1 MRTVLEKGRPKA
13 GIMKRLTV
21 RHLTTYRYARPVTF
35 GPHRLMLRP
44 RDSHDLRLVR
54 TELTLSPPARMRWL
68 HDVYGNSVAI
78 ADFLDEASGLTIAS
92 VLHLERYALERPVFE
107 LDEDARTYPFVYSSE
122 DRTDLGRL
130 LERHTPDPNGI
141 LDEWARGFVMAK
153 QTDTL
158 ALLADINTGIK
169 SQLTYNARDEE
180 GTQTPLETLER
191 RSGTC
196 RDYAY
201 LMMETV
207 RSLGFGARFVTGYLY
222 DPKLDAG
229 GDDGTLGAGATHAWC
244 EIYLPGAGWVEYDP
258 TNAIIGGEAL
268 IRVAVTRDPSQ
279 ASPISGSYDG
289 EPGDYLGMN
298 VEVTVTSGEA
308 QQPAQMA
315 AE

>member
-1 MRTVLEKGRPKA
+1 
-13 GIMKRLTV
+13 MKSLTV
-21 RHLTTYRYARPVTF
+21 RHLTTYRYARPVAF

-44 RDSHDLRLVR
+44 RDSHDLRLVK
-54 TELTLSPPARMRWL
+54 TELTLSPPAKLRWL
-68 HDVYGNSVAI
+68 HDVFGNSVTV
-78 ADFLDEASGLTIAS
+78 ADFSTEGAELSIES
-92 VLHLERYALERPVFE
+92 VLRLERYGLERPAFE

-122 DRTDLGRL
+122 DRADLGRL
-130 LERHTPDPNGI
+130 LERHTPDPTGRI
-141 LDEWARGFVMAK
+141 EEWARGFVMSK

-169 SQLTYNARDEE
+169 RGFAYQARDEE
-180 GTQTPLETLER
+180 GTQTPLITIER

-196 RDYAY
+196 RDYAF
-201 LMMETV
+201 LMIEAV

-222 DPKLDAG
+222 DPKLDSG
-229 GDDGTLGAGATHAWC
+229 GSDGTQGAGATHAWC

-279 ASPISGSYDG
+279 ASSISGSYDG
-289 EPGDYLGMN
+289 DPEDYLGMSID
-298 VEVTVTSGEA
+298 VTVTSGEKAVA
-308 QQPAQMA
+308 QIA

>member
-1 MRTVLEKGRPKA
+1 MRTVLEKGRPQA

-78 ADFLDEASGLTIAS
+78 ADFIDQASELTIAS
-92 VLHLERYALERPVFE
+92 VLHLERYALERPIFE

-130 LERHTPDPNGI
+130 LERHTPDPNGV
-141 LDEWARGFVMAK
+141 LDEWARGFVMSK

-158 ALLADINTGIK
+158 ALLADINIGIK

-229 GDDGTLGAGATHAWC
+229 GDDGILGAGATHAWC
-244 EIYLPGAGWVEYDP
+244 EVYLPGAGWVEYDP

-279 ASPISGSYDG
+279 ASPIAGSYDG
-289 EPGDYLGMN
+289 ELNDYLGMN

>member
-1 MRTVLEKGRPKA
+1 MA
-13 GIMKRLTV
+13 MKPLTV
-21 RHLTTYRYARPVTF
+21 RHLTTYRYGRPVGF

-44 RDSHDLRLVR
+44 RDSHDLRLVH
-54 TELTLSPPARMRWL
+54 TELMLSQPAKMRWL
-68 HDVYGNSVAI
+68 HDVYGNSVAV
-78 ADFLDEASGLTIAS
+78 ADFTGTASELTIAS

-107 LDEDARTYPFVYSSE
+107 LDDNAKTYPFVYSSE

-141 LDEWARGFVMAK
+141 LDEWARGFVMGK

-158 ALLADINTGIK
+158 ALLADINTRIK
-169 SQLTYNARDEE
+169 SQLTYSARDEE
-180 GTQTPLETLER
+180 GTQTPLATLER

-201 LMMETV
+201 LMMEAV

-222 DPKLDAG
+222 DPKLDTG

-244 EIYLPGAGWVEYDP
+244 EVYLPGAGWVEYDP

-289 EPGDYLGMN
+289 EPDDYLGMT

-308 QQPAQMA
+308 PQRAQVA